1 MSFGALQL
9 LMAARAAPRI
19 TTDNMRRSRNERR
32 LNDIPKGIKT
42 SASAASAFPAP
53 LSVRELLADLLAP
66 GWLGAVV

>member
-1 MSFGALQL
+1 
-9 LMAARAAPRI
+9 
-19 TTDNMRRSRNERR
+19 MRRSRNERR